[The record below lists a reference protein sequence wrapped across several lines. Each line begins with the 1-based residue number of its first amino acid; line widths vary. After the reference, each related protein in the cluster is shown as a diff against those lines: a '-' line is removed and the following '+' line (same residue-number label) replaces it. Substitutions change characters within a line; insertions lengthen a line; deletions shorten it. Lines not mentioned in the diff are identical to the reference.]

1 MWLKCDL
8 QIIILHYTKVAVWD
22 HTFLA
27 IDSSTATGAM
37 AMVTVPSI
45 LTGPSSVTRV
55 ALAEVGLVRA
65 ARLRVVVLHIG
76 GKIQELVVD
85 VDVA

>member
-1 MWLKCDL
+1 
-8 QIIILHYTKVAVWD
+8 
-22 HTFLA
+22 
-27 IDSSTATGAM
+27 
-37 AMVTVPSI
+37 MVTVPSI

-55 ALAEVGLVRA
+55 TLAEVGLVRA
-65 ARLRVVVLHIG
+65 ARLRVVILHIG